1 MTKDRWQLQGNYTP
15 WYFGWANCDAYAG
28 EYIRKFYQQPSFL
41 PKGTEPANRDW
52 IFMGTPGFGAKLHLD
67 NVYYPSWSA
76 LVCISK
82 IQLCKISTLVNV
94 FHITQFV

>member
-1 MTKDRWQLQGNYTP
+1 MGHFKDAFNMTKDRWQLQGNYTP
-15 WYFGWANCDAYAG
+15 WYFGWANCDTYAG
-28 EYIRKFYQQPSFL
+28 KYIRKFYQQPSFL

-76 LVCISK
+76 LVCTYFQNTVVI
-82 IQLCKISTLVNV
+82 
-94 FHITQFV
+94 